1 MVPSRQGAVRAAG
14 TIRGLW
20 AVALV
25 GVLCVGCGGDEFS
38 SGTGGQTSSGGQA
51 GGGGTAGGGGKAAS
65 GGQAGATG
73 GAGGSR
79 LVFISSRKTKG
90 DLTGPQ
96 GADAI
101 CNEVASSAGVPGK
114 FVAWISSQSSSAAS
128 RLTSD
133 GPWELSNGT
142 RVADRKS
149 ELLSGFLQSPINFFE
164 DGQPLSGT
172 QQVWTGTKP
181 DGTAATAT
189 CGKWTSTDSSLRGVV
204 GEANSSKKPW
214 TETVAP
220 QTCDGERRL
229 YCFQL

>member
-14 TIRGLW
+14 TISRLLAGAIAGAFCL
-20 AVALV
+20 
-25 GVLCVGCGGDEFS
+25 GCGGDEFS
-38 SGTGGQTSSGGQA
+38 SGTGGQTGSGWQAGSGGQA
-51 GGGGTAGGGGKAAS
+51 GGGGQAAS
-65 GGQAGATG
+65 GGQAG

-114 FVAWISSQSSSAAS
+114 FVAWISSKDSNAAS

-172 QQVWTGTKP
+172 QQVWTGTRP
-181 DGTAATAT
+181 GGTAATAT
-189 CGKWTSTDSSLRGVV
+189 CGKWTSTDSSLHGVV

-214 TETVAP
+214 TETSTP
-220 QTCDGERRL
+220 QDCDGERRL

>member
-1 MVPSRQGAVRAAG
+1 MASAG
-14 TIRGLW
+14 
-20 AVALV
+20 VF
-25 GVLCVGCGGDEFS
+25 CVGCGGDEFS
-38 SGTGGQTSSGGQA
+38 SGTGGQTGSGGQA
-51 GGGGTAGGGGKAAS
+51 GGGGKAGGGG
-65 GGQAGATG
+65 QAGGGAQG
-73 GAGGSR
+73 GAGGLR

-90 DLTGPQ
+90 DLVGPQ

-114 FVAWISSQSSSAAS
+114 FVAWISSKGSSVSS

-142 RVADRKS
+142 RVADQKS
-149 ELLSGFLQSPINFFE
+149 ELLSGFLQNPINRFE

-172 QQVWTGTKP
+172 QQVWTGTRP
-181 DGTAATAT
+181 DGTAGTAT
-189 CGKWTSTDSSLRGVV
+189 CADWTTTESNLRGLV
-204 GEANSSKKPW
+204 GEANSAKKAW
-214 TETVAP
+214 TETSAP